1 MMRAG
6 PAPPYVPGMWRVRE
20 LVFSLIANAIALV
33 VVIAVLDKV
42 EVGSVGDLI
51 NAALL
56 FGILNTFLKPL
67 VKLVTLPLAIITLR
81 LAWFFVAM
89 LMLKLTALFVGGF
102 DIHGLRALF
111 WATLIIWI
119 VNLVLDLAPG
129 PWRGT
134 RRGRRAIGRRR
145 PA

>member
-1 MMRAG
+1 
-6 PAPPYVPGMWRVRE
+6 MWRLRE
-20 LVFSLIANAIALV
+20 LLFSLIANALALAV
-33 VVIAVLDKV
+33 VVIVFDQV
-42 EVGSVGDLI
+42 EVDSVGDLV
-51 NAALL
+51 NAALV
-56 FGILNTFLKPL
+56 FGVLNTFLKPL
-67 VKLVTLPLAIITLR
+67 VKLVTLPLAVVTLR

-89 LMLKLTALFVGGF
+89 LMLKLTALIVSGF

-111 WATLIIWI
+111 WATLVVWL

-134 RRGRRAIGRRR
+134 RRDRRAIARK

>member
-1 MMRAG
+1 
-6 PAPPYVPGMWRVRE
+6 VWRLRE
-20 LVFSLIANAIALV
+20 LLFSLIANAIALAV
-33 VVIAVLDKV
+33 VVGLLDKV
-42 EVGSVGDLI
+42 EVDSVGDLI
-51 NAALL
+51 DSALV
-56 FGILNTFLKPL
+56 FGVLNTFLKPL
-67 VKLVTLPLAIITLR
+67 VKLVTLPLAVITLR

-111 WATLIIWI
+111 WATLLIWI

-129 PWRGT
+129 PWRRT
-134 RRGRRAIGRRR
+134 RRDRRALTRR

>member
-1 MMRAG
+1 
-6 PAPPYVPGMWRVRE
+6 MWRLRE
-20 LVFSLIANAIALV
+20 FLFSLIANALALAV
-33 VVIAVLDKV
+33 VVIVFDQV
-42 EVGSVGDLI
+42 EVDSVGDLV
-51 NAALL
+51 NAALV
-56 FGILNTFLKPL
+56 FGVLNTFLKPL
-67 VKLVTLPLAIITLR
+67 VKLVTLPLAVVTLR

-89 LMLKLTALFVGGF
+89 LMLKLTAVIVSGF

-111 WATLIIWI
+111 WATLVVWL

-134 RRGRRAIGRRR
+134 RRDRRAIARK